1 MAYDTMELA
10 GVGGIEL
17 RRKVQRLVSE
27 GRPRFRRL
35 WMYYR
40 NPMRVWAGIA
50 AGIAGVAESGAD
62 RPYRQAQEWGLPS
75 RITGVRSGVDPF
87 LGQLVPAVTRKEVVI
102 ENDIAWRLDTML
114 DYLFGKPV
122 IIESAVEDEARREE
136 ITTLLRFIMQHN
148 G

>member
-27 GRPRFRRL
+27 DRPRFRRL